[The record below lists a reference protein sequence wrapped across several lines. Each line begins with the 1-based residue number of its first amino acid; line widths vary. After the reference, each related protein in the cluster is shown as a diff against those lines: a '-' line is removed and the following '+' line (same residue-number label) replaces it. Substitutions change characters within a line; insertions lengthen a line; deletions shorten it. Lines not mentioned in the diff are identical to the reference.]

1 MTTRS
6 FVRNGHL
13 AGLAQTDRPRRS
25 RRQIYLPA
33 SHKGAAI
40 VDPHNNAAAVAH
52 PNKRSKR
59 QSAVSRGHCRTI
71 ETFSVGGATA
81 AQTVTTTIDACNFRT
96 RELAAAKQHRGPQK
110 QFQIAREHIPISPVF
125 DPSKHE
131 GFDGIPKPSQSNQ
144 NWSPIN
150 GKISAEVRERS

>member
-1 MTTRS
+1 
-6 FVRNGHL
+6 L
-13 AGLAQTDRPRRS
+13 AGLVQTDRARRS
-25 RRQIYLPA
+25 RRQIDMP
-33 SHKGAAI
+33 SPHKRAAI
-40 VDPHNNAAAVAH
+40 VDPHDHASAVAH
-52 PNKRSKR
+52 PDERSKR
-59 QSAVSRGHCRTI
+59 QSAVSCRHCRTI
-71 ETFSVGGATA
+71 EAFAVGGATA
-81 AQTVTTTIDACNFRT
+81 AQAVTTTIDACDFST
-96 RELAAAKQHRGPQK
+96 RELAAAKQPRNPQK

>member
-1 MTTRS
+1 
-6 FVRNGHL
+6 L
-13 AGLAQTDRPRRS
+13 AGLVQADRS
-25 RRQIYLPA
+25 RRGRRQIDMPTP
-33 SHKGAAI
+33 HEGAAI
-40 VDPHNNAAAVAH
+40 VDPHDNAAAVAH

-59 QSAVSRGHCRTI
+59 QSAVSRGHCRTV

-81 AQTVTTTIDACNFRT
+81 AQAVTTTIDACDFST
-96 RELAAAKQHRGPQK
+96 RELAAAKQHRSPQK